1 MILGYARV
9 STIGQTLESQL
20 FELERVGVD
29 LIYQEKAT
37 GKTKN
42 RPELTRLLDN
52 MRAGD
57 TVVVT
62 RLDRLGRNLT
72 DLIDLTKKINER
84 GGHFRSLGE
93 SIDTSGAMGQL
104 LFHIFGALAEFEVSK
119 LRERTMAGLEAA
131 RAAGRVGGRPPK
143 IKGAQVESIF
153 RHYRKGTPAAIV
165 ARDFGI
171 SESTYYRLI
180 RAAKLES

>member
-9 STIGQTLESQL
+9 STIGQALESQL
-20 FELERVGVD
+20 FELEKAGVD
-29 LIYQEKAT
+29 RIYQEKAT

-42 RPELTRLLDN
+42 RPELISLLDN
-52 MRAGD
+52 IRAGD

-72 DLIDLTKKINER
+72 DLIDLTKQINER
-84 GGHFRSLGE
+84 GGYFRSLGE
-93 SIDTSGAMGQL
+93 SIDTRGAMGQL

-131 RAAGRVGGRPPK
+131 AAEGRFGGRPPK
-143 IKGAQVESIF
+143 IAGTQLDALIQQYQKGI
-153 RHYRKGTPAAIV
+153 PAAII
-165 ARDFGI
+165 ARDFKI
-171 SESTYYRLI
+171 SMATYYRLVKT
-180 RAAKLES
+180 ANLES